1 MKEKKNIDRLYQE
14 KFKDFEATPS
24 PGVWKNIADRLEED
38 KRKKPLI
45 LPIWFKI
52 AGAAAVLAILL
63 SGGYFMYQNNFF
75 GTTPGLVFEF
85 QEIERPHIQTSFE
98 NKTLTETG
106 NLLQKITSDKQE
118 NKTSNNALTSGNNGL
133 ASSGI
138 ETKNEKAS
146 ENSSSEIGENNEK
159 LINQNTDIAETE
171 DFSEERI
178 KQNIEA
184 SKNPSSNKKSDAT
197 SLIAGNTATE
207 IQKENDSLAENA
219 IASLEDESNKDAKEK
234 EEAESG
240 KGRLSLSTFA
250 APVVY
255 DNFGN
260 GNPIDPQFAG
270 NPSSPNLTMA
280 YGVNVSY
287 QLSDK
292 FQIRSGIGKVVM
304 SYDIQDV
311 LFSAAIIPNA
321 IASIDYSSEG
331 SNFQIQGKSGR
342 NSYSSAQTSFA
353 PESASMA
360 MLGEINQ
367 QFGYIEIP
375 LELEYKLINKKIG
388 LNIIGGGSSLIL
400 DENTLLL
407 NSNNQSAHL
416 GKANNINDLS
426 FSTNIGLGVDY
437 KLTERFKI
445 NLEPIF
451 KYQIN
456 TFNNTQ
462 NLQPYYFGVYS
473 GLSYKF

>member
-45 LPIWFKI
+45 LPIWYKI
-52 AGAAAVLAILL
+52 AGAAAMLAILL
-63 SGGYFMYQNNFF
+63 SGGYFIYQNNFF
-75 GTTPGLVFEF
+75 GNTPGLVFEF
-85 QEIERPHIQTSFE
+85 QEIERPHIQTTFE

-118 NKTSNNALTSGNNGL
+118 NKSSNNALTSGNNGV

-146 ENSSSEIGENNEK
+146 EDSSSEIGENNEK
-159 LINQNTDIAETE
+159 LINQNTGLAETE
-171 DFSEERI
+171 DFSEEKI
-178 KQNIEA
+178 KENLETSENSA
-184 SKNPSSNKKSDAT
+184 SNKRSDST
-197 SLIAGNTATE
+197 SLIAGNTETE
-207 IQKENDSLAENA
+207 VQKEKDSLAENA
-219 IASLEDESNKDAKEK
+219 IATLEKESKEAEKEK
-234 EEAESG
+234 DETETG
-240 KGRLSLSTFA
+240 KGKLSLSTFA

-255 DNFGN
+255 DNFGK

-270 NPSSPNLTMA
+270 NSSSPNLTMA

-287 QLSDK
+287 QLSEK
-292 FQIRSGIGKVVM
+292 LKIRSGIGKVAM

-321 IASIDYSSEG
+321 IASIDYSQEG
-331 SNFQIQGKSGR
+331 SNFQIQGNSGR
-342 NSYSSAQTSFA
+342 NSYSSAQSSFA

-375 LELEYKLINKKIG
+375 LEIEYKLIDKKMG

-437 KLTERFKI
+437 KLTEKLKI

>member
-14 KFKDFEATPS
+14 KFKDFEASPS

-52 AGAAAVLAILL
+52 AGAAAMLAILL
-63 SGGYFMYQNNFF
+63 SGGYFVYQNNFF
-75 GTTPGLVFEF
+75 GNTPGMVFEF
-85 QEIERPHIQTSFE
+85 QEIKRPQIETSFD

-106 NLLQKITSDKQE
+106 NLLQKITSDKHE
-118 NKTSNNALTSGNNGL
+118 NSSSNNALVSGNNGL
-133 ASSGI
+133 ASSGSEI
-138 ETKNEKAS
+138 KNEKAS
-146 ENSSSEIGENNEK
+146 AENSSEK
-159 LINQNTDIAETE
+159 EESDKNLIDQNTALAETE
-171 DFSEERI
+171 SFSEEKI
-178 KQNIEA
+178 IENSEHKNNPA
-184 SKNPSSNKKSDAT
+184 SNNRSDST
-197 SLIAGNTATE
+197 SLIAAKTE
-207 IQKENDSLAENA
+207 TDIQNEKDSIAENA
-219 IASLEDESNKDAKEK
+219 IASLEEKSKDGK
-234 EEAESG
+234 EEKDETETG
-240 KGRLSLSTFA
+240 KSRLSLSTFA

-255 DNFGN
+255 DNFGK

-270 NPSSPNLTMA
+270 NPSSQNLTMA

-287 QLSDK
+287 QLSNK
-292 FQIRSGIGKVVM
+292 LKIRSGIGKVAM

-311 LFSAAIIPNA
+311 MFSAAIIPNA
-321 IASIDYSSEG
+321 IASIDYSPEG
-331 SNFQIQGKSGR
+331 SNFQIQGNSGR
-342 NSYSSAQTSFA
+342 NSYSSAETSFA
-353 PESASMA
+353 PESASRA

-375 LELEYKLINKKIG
+375 LEIEYKLIDKKIG

-416 GKANNINDLS
+416 GEANNINDLS

-437 KLTERFKI
+437 KLTERFKL